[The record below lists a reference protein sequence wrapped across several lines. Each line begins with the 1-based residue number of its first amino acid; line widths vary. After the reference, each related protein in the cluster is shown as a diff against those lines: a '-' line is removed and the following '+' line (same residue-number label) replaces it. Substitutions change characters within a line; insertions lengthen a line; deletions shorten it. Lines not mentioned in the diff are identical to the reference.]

1 MVVSGDPTRAPLQC
15 WPRRHDEWQLRQGR
29 VGAWKTDLLSY
40 TFVFCPSLAHSVN
53 GQPSLVTL
61 ARTWPATCRFPV
73 DSPDRKQEVQEA
85 GEGKKQRASAT
96 AHSAKIADMFASV
109 ARRAE
114 DFVSSA
120 ARGALN
126 PGSIEVV
133 SLNLDKARGLG
144 LILSEGDGAPWGVLV
159 DDFCELDD
167 GTKGVAELSRRV
179 CRGDA
184 VVSVQGEE
192 MRGAGYDAVTAAIRA
207 ARGSVLI
214 GFAHPAFGER
224 RVGGGGGGGGG
235 GGSGSSAAAA
245 APSAPPMP
253 SAGPPITTIDAALL
267 RGVGLSQGE
276 AADVLRRFGE
286 HGIDASCLEDIDHEL
301 LQGIGVDKAGVRL
314 KLMRLKKQA
323 VAAAGGAAAAGGGR
337 DGTRGGGGSSGNGGA
352 RQRRVRSK
360 SPAAAAAEREPFI
373 GSQPSSS
380 SSSSGG
386 RRVHSGSAAGCFRK
400 LDALGGLWVRQEVEH
415 FEALTGFETE
425 NRYSIFDPR
434 AVQQGGGGNGGG
446 NGGMGGM
453 GGMLGVVAGGEAG
466 AVGRPL
472 FHAAEESGL
481 VCRCLC
487 GSSRAFKLHIVA
499 DDGTPFL
506 RVERPYRFY
515 FHALEV
521 VSVADGRVVGRVE
534 RKFTFFSRDY
544 ALTGPDGEPLL
555 VVSGAWYKP
564 WTFDVSR
571 SGGGGSVGQISKQ
584 WSGVLKESFTDAD
597 NFGVT
602 WSPDLSGDEKALLL
616 ATVFLIDFMYFEDNN
631 PVNAN
636 QVANGRGM
644 AGGMDMA
651 SMARGF
657 AFS

>member
-1 MVVSGDPTRAPLQC
+1 
-15 WPRRHDEWQLRQGR
+15 
-29 VGAWKTDLLSY
+29 
-40 TFVFCPSLAHSVN
+40 
-53 GQPSLVTL
+53 
-61 ARTWPATCRFPV
+61 
-73 DSPDRKQEVQEA
+73 
-85 GEGKKQRASAT
+85 
-96 AHSAKIADMFASV
+96 MFASA

-126 PGSIEVV
+126 AGSIEVV

-179 CRGDA
+179 RRGDA

-224 RVGGGGGGGGG
+224 RVGGGGG
-235 GGSGSSAAAA
+235 SSAAAA
-245 APSAPPMP
+245 APSAPQMP
-253 SAGPPITTIDAALL
+253 SAPPMITTIDTALL
-267 RGVGLSQGE
+267 RGVGLSQAE
-276 AADVLRRFGE
+276 ASDVLRRFGE
-286 HGIDASCLEDIDHEL
+286 HGIDASCLEDLDHEL

-323 VAAAGGAAAAGGGR
+323 AAAAGGG
-337 DGTRGGGGSSGNGGA
+337 GSGRGGAAGGSRGSGGA

-373 GSQPSSS
+373 GSQPSS

-434 AVQQGGGGNGGG
+434 AVQQGGGNGGSNGGG
-446 NGGMGGM
+446 MGGGM
-453 GGMLGVVAGGEAG
+453 GGMLGVVAGGQAE

-544 ALTGPDGEPLL
+544 ALTGPQGEPLL

-571 SGGGGSVGQISKQ
+571 SGGGGGGGGSVGQISKQ

-636 QVANGRGM
+636 QVASGRGM